1 MTPLIAAVAEGHLDA
16 VRVLLAAGADASVSA
31 SCILGVTSPS
41 TTLSTGATSGRDGGN
56 GGGWDAHRIAVRSG
70 RDDIVAALQQGQ
82 RHPTFYEPIV

>member
-31 SCILGVTSPS
+31 SCIGVAAPS